1 MAAMDKVDDTSRMT
15 IQEVSRLSGLSE
27 PTLRYYEK
35 IGLIDAVDRDE
46 SSGHRR
52 YGPAVVETIEAL
64 SCLRSMGMSVQD
76 MRAYLRHL
84 DTRDAVQ
91 LRELV
96 QRNAERLA
104 ETIERL
110 RIRLRYLQLK
120 ADLWGAR
127 ERGDGEAERRV
138 PVTDPDAPGSQQPG
152 ADRPAG
158 PRRER

>member
-1 MAAMDKVDDTSRMT
+1 MAATDKIDGTSRMT

-35 IGLIDAVDRDE
+35 IGLISAVERDR

-64 SCLRSMGMSVQD
+64 SCLRSTGMSVRD

-84 DTRDAVQ
+84 DTSDAGR
-91 LRELV
+91 LRELF

-104 ETIERL
+104 GEIERM
-110 RIRLRYLQLK
+110 RVRLRYLELK
-120 ADLWGAR
+120 ADLSSAR
-127 ERGDGEAERRV
+127 ERGDAEAERRA
-138 PVTDPDAPGSQQPG
+138 VTDIMPVI
-152 ADRPAG
+152 ADLY
-158 PRRER
+158 